1 MMKSVLIAAVS
12 AVQAY
17 LLGSI
22 DTGILVSKFLY
33 HDDVRKYG
41 SGAAGMTNMLRTF
54 GKKAAA
60 LTAFGDVLKGVLA
73 VCIGRWLFTLM
84 PESTTLSP
92 YLAVYLAAIFAIIG
106 HLKPL
111 YFGFKGGKGVLVAGG
126 TILAIQPVL
135 IPFLAVIFLAC
146 LLPTGMVSLGSVT
159 MAALYPVLT
168 ILYGVF
174 RGYSAA
180 DLTVC
185 TIGSVIM
192 AAMVIY
198 MHRSNIQRIRE
209 GKEYRFGRHGKKYQ
223 KIVTPPAAAVHR
235 PLRGGFCICLFL
247 CLGLF
252 LRLCFGMPPTEP
264 VGGDAALGGG
274 KIRRRM
280 TVRQVCAK
288 GRDKEELAHNE
299 DQRNRANAEQVLH
312 GGIVSHHQM
321 AGNGVQQHLK
331 AAAGAV
337 LGQHLDE
344 LNADHNVQAALQKGA
359 DLCLVAIEQQA
370 GHPADQGHNA
380 EQQTNQ
386 HQPG

>member
-1 MMKSVLIAAVS
+1 MESVLIAAVS

-185 TIGSVIM
+185 AIGSVIM
-192 AAMVIY
+192 LQHPAHPRGQGVPLWPSRQKVTSNSTTP
-198 MHRSNIQRIRE
+198 RS
-209 GKEYRFGRHGKKYQ
+209 
-223 KIVTPPAAAVHR
+223 
-235 PLRGGFCICLFL
+235 
-247 CLGLF
+247 GL
-252 LRLCFGMPPTEP
+252 L
-264 VGGDAALGGG
+264 
-274 KIRRRM
+274 
-280 TVRQVCAK
+280 
-288 GRDKEELAHNE
+288 
-299 DQRNRANAEQVLH
+299 
-312 GGIVSHHQM
+312 S
-321 AGNGVQQHLK
+321 
-331 AAAGAV
+331 AAAGRFCQTAV
-337 LGQHLDE
+337 NGRPRLFRFS
-344 LNADHNVQAALQKGA
+344 K
-359 DLCLVAIEQQA
+359 LCDGFETFL
-370 GHPADQGHNA
+370 
-380 EQQTNQ
+380 
-386 HQPG
+386 